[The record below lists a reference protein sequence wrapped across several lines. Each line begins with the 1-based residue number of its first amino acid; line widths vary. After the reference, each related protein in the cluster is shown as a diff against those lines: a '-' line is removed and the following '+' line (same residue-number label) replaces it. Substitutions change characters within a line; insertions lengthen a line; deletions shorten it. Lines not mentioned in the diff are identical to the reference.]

1 MIEEEFDFNKFI
13 KSLAVIDDKKNA
25 ITEEYK
31 PRKRLE
37 LKSEKVF
44 TILNDVRKKITVR
57 KKYC

>member
-13 KSLAVIDDKKNA
+13 KSLAVIDDKNNA